1 MLLILAISFADLPAL
16 LALLPPNSNQSTGSR
31 RGTCHIPT
39 MSSSAVTLL
48 DLSHAIGQQASS
60 AKVASS
66 PASSQSSGAD
76 PSASSSAADLLK
88 QSGGP
93 AIIALPDPVS
103 TDGEERDYLVV
114 PSTNDGKD
122 NCCDIFEVQS
132 LTGPSKYG
140 SFFVGPRVV
149 SDGGL
154 RVATRVDPLFFVL
167 AAVEAKSKQQ
177 QAANTNANNSDP
189 NKSQSAMGGNS
200 KWQPLDQLLADVHP
214 CVREALR
221 NSTSNADLTPEKV
234 LDKQMRHLFLYTD
247 AYGDDLPFYKF
258 DEKLARKWLRA
269 KFDRSLGAARA
280 SILREKL
287 REDKA
292 KSEAS
297 KLGGGGGA
305 FSSAFNMGDD
315 DDEEVATKPVVSQS
329 PSCSQTSAATSS
341 ASSPTAGGA
350 NASIAML
357 SPEDETRARI
367 SALQLVCEYLPD
379 AWRAKLMEEVEMT
392 EEQLLGPRGKKR
404 KAASPEASKA
414 SSMVDE
420 DDVGASMC
428 FDDDEDLTAPP
439 SSSSS
444 NKWADNGNSAADRM
458 LQITRG
464 VDGCGGA
471 AGSTANVMM
480 DDEERE
486 KLKKKEEKL
495 NAKSHGLKKL
505 AKVNT
510 KGMKSLS
517 SFFGGGP
524 KKKKKV

>member
-1 MLLILAISFADLPAL
+1 
-16 LALLPPNSNQSTGSR
+16 
-31 RGTCHIPT
+31 

-48 DLSHAIGQQASS
+48 DLSHAVGQRASS
-60 AKVASS
+60 DPVASS
-66 PASSQSSGAD
+66 PASSGAD
-76 PSASSSAADLLK
+76 AAPCSSVDAAQILK
-88 QSGGP
+88 ESDGGP
-93 AIIALPDPVS
+93 SVIALSDPS
-103 TDGEERDYLVV
+103 NDEERDYLVV
-114 PSTNDGKD
+114 PSSSSNGKD
-122 NCCDIFEVQS
+122 DCCDIFEVQS

-149 SDGGL
+149 SDGAL

-167 AAVEAKSKQQ
+167 AAVEAKAKQQ
-177 QAANTNANNSDP
+177 QQQEQTASDP
-189 NKSQSAMGGNS
+189 NKSQSAVGGNS

-214 CVREALR
+214 CVRAALR
-221 NSTSNADLTPEKV
+221 NASNAAQATPEKV
-234 LDKQMRHLFLYTD
+234 LDKQMRHLFQYTD

-258 DEKLARKWLRA
+258 DESLARKWLRA

-305 FSSAFNMGDD
+305 FSSAFIMGDD
-315 DDEEVATKPVVSQS
+315 EEEEEKASRPVVTQS
-329 PSCSQTSAATSS
+329 PSSSQSSAATSS
-341 ASSPTAGGA
+341 ASSPTADV
-350 NASIAML
+350 AML
-357 SPEDETRARI
+357 SDQDETRARI
-367 SALQLVCEYLPD
+367 SALQLVCEYLSD
-379 AWRAKLMEEVEMT
+379 AWRTKLMEEVEMT
-392 EEQLLGPRGKKR
+392 EEQLLGARGKKR
-404 KAASPEASKA
+404 KATTPGASTTGEA
-414 SSMVDE
+414 DD
-420 DDVGASMC
+420 DDVGANMC
-428 FDDDEDLTAPP
+428 FDDDDEDLTAPP

-444 NKWADNGNSAADRM
+444 NKWAHSGNSAADRM

-471 AGSTANVMM
+471 AGSAANVMM
-480 DDEERE
+480 DDDERE
-486 KLKKKEEKL
+486 ALKKKEEKR

-510 KGMKSLS
+510 KGMKSLG
-517 SFFGGGP
+517 SFFGGP

>member
-1 MLLILAISFADLPAL
+1 
-16 LALLPPNSNQSTGSR
+16 
-31 RGTCHIPT
+31 
-39 MSSSAVTLL
+39 MSASAVTLL
-48 DLSHAIGQQASS
+48 DLSYALGQRAPGAQV
-60 AKVASS
+60 VASS
-66 PASSQSSGAD
+66 PASSAAEAS
-76 PSASSSAADLLK
+76 PASSSVHAADILK

-93 AIIALPDPVS
+93 TIIALPDPS
-103 TDGEERDYLVV
+103 TREERDYLVV
-114 PSTNDGKD
+114 PSCNAGKE
-122 NCCDIFEVQS
+122 NCCDVFEVQS

-149 SDGGL
+149 SDGAL
-154 RVATRVDPLFFVL
+154 RVATRIDPLFFVL
-167 AAVEAKSKQQ
+167 AEVEAKSKQQ
-177 QAANTNANNSDP
+177 AANTNANSDP
-189 NKSQSAMGGNS
+189 NKSQSATGGNS

-221 NSTSNADLTPEKV
+221 NAASRNDALTPEKV

-269 KFDRSLGAARA
+269 KFDRILGAARA

-287 REDKA
+287 RQDEA
-292 KSEAS
+292 KTEAS

-305 FSSAFNMGDD
+305 FSAAFNMGDD
-315 DDEEVATKPVVSQS
+315 DDEEEEVTKAVMTQS
-329 PSCSQTSAATSS
+329 PSGSQSSTATSS
-341 ASSPTAGGA
+341 SSPPTAGGA
-350 NASIAML
+350 DASIAML
-357 SPEDETRARI
+357 IPEDETRARI

-404 KAASPEASKA
+404 KASTPEVSKA
-414 SSMVDE
+414 SDAVDD
-420 DDVGASMC
+420 DDVNAIC
-428 FDDDEDLTAPP
+428 FDDDEDLTAPLP
-439 SSSSS
+439 SSS
-444 NKWADNGNSAADRM
+444 NKCADYGDSAADRM

-480 DDEERE
+480 DDDERQ
-486 KLKKKEEKL
+486 KIKKKEENL
-495 NAKSHGLKKL
+495 NARSHGLKKL

-517 SFFGGGP
+517 SFFGGP

>member
-1 MLLILAISFADLPAL
+1 MPIATS
-16 LALLPPNSNQSTGSR
+16 
-31 RGTCHIPT
+31 T

-66 PASSQSSGAD
+66 PASSSSAAE
-76 PSASSSAADLLK
+76 PSASSSSINAADLLK

-114 PSTNDGKD
+114 PSTNDGMD

-149 SDGGL
+149 SDGNL

-177 QAANTNANNSDP
+177 AANTSTNSDP

-221 NSTSNADLTPEKV
+221 NASSNADLTPEKV

-287 REDKA
+287 REHKA

-404 KAASPEASKA
+404 KAASPETSKA
-414 SSMVDE
+414 SSVDE

-471 AGSTANVMM
+471 AGSTANVLM

>member
-1 MLLILAISFADLPAL
+1 
-16 LALLPPNSNQSTGSR
+16 
-31 RGTCHIPT
+31 

-48 DLSHAIGQQASS
+48 DLSHAVGQRASS
-60 AKVASS
+60 APVASS
-66 PASSQSSGAD
+66 PASSGAD
-76 PSASSSAADLLK
+76 AAPCSSVDAAQILK
-88 QSGGP
+88 ESGGP
-93 AIIALPDPVS
+93 SIIALSDPS
-103 TDGEERDYLVV
+103 TDDERDYLVV
-114 PSTNDGKD
+114 PSSSGDGKD
-122 NCCDIFEVQS
+122 DCCDIFEVQS

-140 SFFVGPRVV
+140 AFFVGPRVV
-149 SDGGL
+149 SDGAL

-167 AAVEAKSKQQ
+167 AAVEAKAKQQQQQ
-177 QAANTNANNSDP
+177 QAASDP

-214 CVREALR
+214 CVRAALR
-221 NSTSNADLTPEKV
+221 NASNNAAQATPEKV
-234 LDKQMRHLFLYTD
+234 LDKQMRHLFQYTD

-258 DEKLARKWLRA
+258 DENLAWKWLRA

-315 DDEEVATKPVVSQS
+315 EEEEEKASRPVVTQS
-329 PSCSQTSAATSS
+329 PSSSQSSATTSS
-341 ASSPTAGGA
+341 ASSPTAD
-350 NASIAML
+350 IAML
-357 SPEDETRARI
+357 SPQDETRARI
-367 SALQLVCEYLPD
+367 SALQLVCEYLSD
-379 AWRAKLMEEVEMT
+379 AWRTKLMEEVEMT
-392 EEQLLGPRGKKR
+392 EEQLLGARGKKR
-404 KAASPEASKA
+404 KAATPEASTA
-414 SSMVDE
+414 GEVDD
-420 DDVGASMC
+420 DDVGANMC
-428 FDDDEDLTAPP
+428 FDDDDEDLTAPP
-439 SSSSS
+439 SSD
-444 NKWADNGNSAADRM
+444 KWADSGNSAADRM

-464 VDGCGGA
+464 IDGCGGA
-471 AGSTANVMM
+471 AGSAANVMM
-480 DDEERE
+480 DDDERE
-486 KLKKKEEKL
+486 ALKKKEEKR

-517 SFFGGGP
+517 SFFGGP